1 MKPRGKRYFLT
12 GLLIVLPVLATIYL
26 FVSLF
31 LFFDN
36 ILGRYI
42 SKLTEAYVGFSI
54 PGLGLLVFI
63 VLIFLTGLLATNFI
77 GRRLIGYFEGLWL
90 KFPLIKNIY
99 PALKQISQFLF
110 SHKFGG
116 GVQRVALTEWP
127 RKGMYVMCFVT
138 NESVPYFD
146 EKLGSREEY
155 CNVLI
160 PTVPNPVTGFYVIV
174 AKKELIFL
182 DLTVEEAARLVISGG
197 VLNPRDLIREDMQS
211 QGEL

>member
-1 MKPRGKRYFLT
+1 MKPLGKRYFLT
-12 GLLIVLPVLATIYL
+12 GLLIVLPVLATVYL

-42 SKLTEAYVGFSI
+42 SKLTEAYLGFSI

-63 VLIFLTGLLATNFI
+63 ILIFLTGLLATNLI
-77 GRRLIGYFEGLWL
+77 GRRLIAYFEGLWL

-99 PALKQISQFLF
+99 PAFKQISKFLF
-110 SHKFGG
+110 SHKFGE

-127 RKGMYVMCFVT
+127 RKGMYVLCFVT
-138 NESVPYFD
+138 NQSIPYFD
-146 EKLGSREEY
+146 EKLGREEY

-197 VLNPRDLIREDMQS
+197 VLNPRDLLRQQIEPP
-211 QGEL
+211 GEL

>member
-1 MKPRGKRYFLT
+1 MKPMGKRYFLT
-12 GLLIVLPVLATIYL
+12 GLLVVLPALATIYL

-54 PGLGLLVFI
+54 PGLGLLVFL
-63 VLIFLTGLLATNFI
+63 VLIFLTGLLATNLI
-77 GRRLIGYFEGLWL
+77 GKRLIAYFEGLWL

-110 SHKFGG
+110 AHKFHEGL
-116 GVQRVALTEWP
+116 QRVALVEWP
-127 RKGMYVMCFVT
+127 RKGMHILCFVT
-138 NESVPYFD
+138 NQTGPYFE
-146 EKLGSREEY
+146 EKLGREEY

-160 PTVPNPVTGFYVIV
+160 PSVPNPVTGFYVIV

-182 DLTVEEAARLVISGG
+182 DMTVEEAIRLIISGG
-197 VLNPRDLIREDMQS
+197 VLNPRDLFREQIPS
-211 QGEL
+211 QGEF